1 MRLIMAAGV
10 IGAGVLAASPAFA
23 VTVTNQDSKSHTI
36 VVKDGKSDTTKDLA
50 AGASAEFPCPDKC
63 GFRDLAYGTSRLAGG
78 QAKLVIDKD
87 GEVHMAGGHGD
98 FELSNG
104 TN

>member
-1 MRLIMAAGV
+1 MRITMAAAI

-23 VTVTNQDSKSHTI
+23 VTVTNQDSKTHTI
-36 VVKDGKSDTTKDLA
+36 IVNDGKSDQTKDLA

-63 GFRDLAYGTSRLAGG
+63 GFRDPAFGTSRVAGG
-78 QAKLVIDKD
+78 TAKLVIDKD

-98 FELSNG
+98 FVLGNG